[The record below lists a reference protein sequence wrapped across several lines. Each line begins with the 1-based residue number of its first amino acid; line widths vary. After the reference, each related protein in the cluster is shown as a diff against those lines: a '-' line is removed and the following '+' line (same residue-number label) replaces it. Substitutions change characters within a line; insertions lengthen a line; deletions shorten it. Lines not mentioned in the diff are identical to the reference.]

1 MGYKKYSV
9 VGHPIGHTMS
19 PFIHERLFQISG
31 VDAEYTKF
39 DIAPQKLQEE
49 FIQALITERIIQVTI
64 TQNATLLVQPL
75 FICIME

>member
-9 VGHPIGHTMS
+9 IGHPIGHTMS

-39 DIAPQKLQEE
+39 DIAPKNYKKSLKLSVGSTD
-49 FIQALITERIIQVTI
+49 L
-64 TQNATLLVQPL
+64 
-75 FICIME
+75 M